1 MYGRVKH
8 KFVLSLQTMNDR
20 QLQRAETLAYWL
32 DDRWLDPLL
41 GFFVPGVGDVIGSL
55 LGLYIVAVA
64 IARRLPA
71 VTLARMLLNLAL
83 DALVGAI
90 PVAGDLFDF
99 AWKANRRNVAL
110 LRARTTAL
118 ASTAGDWLLVAGAL
132 VVVLVALATPIVALW
147 ALVHWIVTR
156 G

>member
-1 MYGRVKH
+1 MPDERPEVRTRS
-8 KFVLSLQTMNDR
+8 VQR
-20 QLQRAETLAYWL
+20 ERALQRAETLAHWL

-41 GFFVPGVGDVIGSL
+41 GFVLPGVGDVIGSL

-64 IARRLPA
+64 IAQRLPA

-110 LRARTTAL
+110 LRARTTAP